1 MRFFHCRPDS
11 DCGQP
16 QGRGG
21 RILHFGGHILLGI
34 VVIIAVSVVVGW
46 LVMTCWNAVIP
57 AVFGLPALD
66 FWQSVALLVL
76 ARLLTGRLH
85 HHRPRKGR
93 KGWRKGRCCPGA
105 AEPPAASPDAPWLR
119 GLSEPQPAAEPP
131 AA

>member
-1 MRFFHCRPDS
+1 MRMFHCRHDS

-16 QGRGG
+16 HSRGG
-21 RILHFGGHILLGI
+21 RILHFGGHVLLGI
-34 VVIIAVSVVVGW
+34 VVVIAVAVLVGW

-66 FWQSVALLVL
+66 FWQAVALLVL

-93 KGWRKGRCCPGA
+93 KGWGKGRCCRRPG
-105 AEPPAASPDAPWLR
+105 D
-119 GLSEPQPAAEPP
+119 QHPAAEAP

>member
-1 MRFFHCRPDS
+1 MRFLHCRPDS
-11 DCGQP
+11 DHS
-16 QGRGG
+16 RGA
-21 RILHFGGHILLGI
+21 RILHFGGHVLLGI

-66 FWQSVALLVL
+66 FWQAVALLVL

-93 KGWRKGRCCPGA
+93 KGRCC
-105 AEPPAASPDAPWLR
+105 R
-119 GLSEPQPAAEPP
+119 KQHPAAEAP